1 MFSNVQHRVHSQNFT
16 VGRVPDSETRLE
28 LLCHTIILHRGSM
41 DRCACFFFFFLL
53 IIDDDNDFLF
63 LFSRYFSKRSVVAF
77 IQDYSLQFGDLI
89 RFCFYIGF
97 S

>member
-1 MFSNVQHRVHSQNFT
+1 MSHDYSSSRIDGSLRV
-16 VGRVPDSETRLE
+16 
-28 LLCHTIILHRGSM
+28 
-41 DRCACFFFFFLL
+41 FFFFFLL

>member
-1 MFSNVQHRVHSQNFT
+1 
-16 VGRVPDSETRLE
+16 
-28 LLCHTIILHRGSM
+28 M

-63 LFSRYFSKRSVVAF
+63 LFSRYFSKRSVAAF

>member
-1 MFSNVQHRVHSQNFT
+1 MSHDYSSSRIDASLRV
-16 VGRVPDSETRLE
+16 
-28 LLCHTIILHRGSM
+28 
-41 DRCACFFFFFLL
+41 FFFFLL
-53 IIDDDNDFLF
+53 IIDDDFLF
-63 LFSRYFSKRSVVAF
+63 LFSRYFSKRSVAAF

>member
-1 MFSNVQHRVHSQNFT
+1 MSHDYSSSRIDGSLRV
-16 VGRVPDSETRLE
+16 
-28 LLCHTIILHRGSM
+28 
-41 DRCACFFFFFLL
+41 FFFFLL

-63 LFSRYFSKRSVVAF
+63 LFSRYFSKRSVAF